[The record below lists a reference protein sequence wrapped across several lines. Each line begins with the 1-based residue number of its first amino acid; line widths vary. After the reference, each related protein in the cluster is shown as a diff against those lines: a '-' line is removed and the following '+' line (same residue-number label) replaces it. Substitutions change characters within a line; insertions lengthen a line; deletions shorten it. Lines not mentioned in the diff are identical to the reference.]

1 MTYRREISTHKNTV
15 ASILYLQQVFFI
27 FKGAKMIKCHL
38 SRILGER
45 KQKIAEVSRETGINR
60 NTLHRLYNETAT
72 RIELDV
78 IETLC
83 RYLEVTVGELFEI
96 E

>member
-1 MTYRREISTHKNTV
+1 
-15 ASILYLQQVFFI
+15 
-27 FKGAKMIKCHL
+27 MIKCHL

-45 KQKIAEVSRETGINR
+45 KLKVAEVARETGINR

-72 RIELDV
+72 RIELDA

-83 RYLEVTVGELFEI
+83 RYLQIQLGELFEL
-96 E
+96 EKDTEK

>member
-1 MTYRREISTHKNTV
+1 
-15 ASILYLQQVFFI
+15 
-27 FKGAKMIKCHL
+27 MIKCHL

-72 RIELDV
+72 RVDLEV
-78 IETLC
+78 IEILC
-83 RYLEVTVGELFEI
+83 RYLEIQIGELFEL
-96 E
+96 ETRNAEDKSD

>member
-1 MTYRREISTHKNTV
+1 
-15 ASILYLQQVFFI
+15 
-27 FKGAKMIKCHL
+27 MIKCHL

-45 KQKIAEVSRETGINR
+45 KQKIAEVSRDTGINR

-78 IETLC
+78 IEALC
-83 RYLEVTVGELFEI
+83 MYLDLQIGDLFEL
-96 E
+96 EKTENKHHQN

>member
-1 MTYRREISTHKNTV
+1 
-15 ASILYLQQVFFI
+15 
-27 FKGAKMIKCHL
+27 MIKCHL

-72 RIELDV
+72 RVDLEVVEI
-78 IETLC
+78 LC
-83 RYLEVTVGELFEI
+83 RYLAVEVGELFELTST
-96 E
+96 ETEEK

>member
-1 MTYRREISTHKNTV
+1 
-15 ASILYLQQVFFI
+15 
-27 FKGAKMIKCHL
+27 MIKCHL

-72 RIELDV
+72 RVELDV
-78 IETLC
+78 IEQLC
-83 RYLEVTVGELFEI
+83 RYLEIEVGELFEI
-96 E
+96 KEADKEDTTK

>member
-1 MTYRREISTHKNTV
+1 MMSLMITNCICYSSGV
-15 ASILYLQQVFFI
+15 
-27 FKGAKMIKCHL
+27 MIKCHL

-72 RIELDV
+72 RVELDV

-83 RYLEVTVGELFEI
+83 RYLDIQVGELFEI
-96 E
+96 EEGNTEKNQVDNT

>member
-1 MTYRREISTHKNTV
+1 
-15 ASILYLQQVFFI
+15 
-27 FKGAKMIKCHL
+27 MIKCHL

-78 IETLC
+78 IEQLC
-83 RYLEVTVGELFEI
+83 RYLEIEVGELFELQ
-96 E
+96 EPSSEKHPN

>member
-1 MTYRREISTHKNTV
+1 
-15 ASILYLQQVFFI
+15 
-27 FKGAKMIKCHL
+27 MIKCHL

-72 RIELDV
+72 RVELDV
-78 IETLC
+78 IEILC
-83 RYLEVTVGELFEI
+83 RYLDIQVGDLFEI
-96 E
+96 EEGNTEEKPD